1 MNWRKNIILIVGGGI
16 ALLLLIVALI
26 FLLKSRREYQT
37 ANEALDREMQSLER
51 LTRRN
56 PYPSTANI
64 EQVDKNLEA
73 LKAAT
78 SNLQEVLERG
88 QIKTAKIESAEFAPM
103 LERASKRLYKT
114 AADAG
119 IALPDQFSLGLS
131 RYARGELPAPEA
143 IPRLVIQLKT
153 LDALVQILLQSR
165 IQALVTVERQQFE
178 SSGAGASDEPVISRR
193 RAVAQD
199 TQPTTSMT
207 LLPMPASNTLYEV
220 ERFSLTFQA
229 RDANVWEVLN
239 QLVRSPM
246 LITVVDVQLANMD
259 AAKIGK
265 PVPVQPIGGEQGAAA
280 NAALPLQSRYPSH
293 EERVIAGR
301 ELVQAAV
308 ILDVYRLVQEIT
320 EGAP

>member
-16 ALLLLIVALI
+16 ALVLLIVATV

-73 LKAAT
+73 LKTAT
-78 SNLQEVLERG
+78 ITLQEALERG
-88 QIKTAKIESAEFAPM
+88 QIKPAKIESAEFAPM
-103 LERASKRLYKT
+103 LERASKQLYKA

-119 IALPDQFSLGLS
+119 VALPDQFSLGLS
-131 RYARGELPAPEA
+131 RYAQGELPAPEA

-153 LDALVQILLQSR
+153 LHALTQILIESR
-165 IQALVTVERQQFE
+165 IQALIGVERQQFE
-178 SSGAGASDEPVISRR
+178 SSGVASSDEQVISRR
-193 RAVAQD
+193 RAVTQDAQ
-199 TQPTTSMT
+199 PATSMT
-207 LLPMPASNTLYEV
+207 ALPMPASNTLYEV

-239 QLVRSPM
+239 RLVRSPM
-246 LITVVDVQLANMD
+246 LIVVVDAQLANMD
-259 AAKIGK
+259 TAKIGK
-265 PVPVQPIGGEQGAAA
+265 PAPVQPIGGEQGATASA
-280 NAALPLQSRYPSH
+280 GLPLQSRYPSH

-301 ELVQAAV
+301 ELVQATV
-308 ILDVYRLVQEIT
+308 IVDVYRLVQEIT
-320 EGAP
+320 EDAP